1 MIRVDTLCHT
11 LLRESVLCTSFAK
24 FVHNGAKLVI
34 LLIDAIFLAIFAFMK
49 LKRKIVFVF
58 NPVSGTI
65 RLIPVVPIIERFVN
79 RDLYD
84 FSIISTQY
92 PGHATEI
99 ARQYAAQNYDAVIAV
114 GGDGTVNEVARGLI
128 GTGTALG
135 IIPCG
140 SGNGLARHLGF
151 SLDPFKAVK
160 WLDKSIFSEID
171 YGMIEDHPFFC
182 TCGVGFD
189 AKVTDVF
196 SKAGSRGVL
205 TYLESIMKEI
215 ATYRNETYKLS
226 FDNSSETF
234 EAFFITCANADQWG
248 NNAFIAPTA
257 SLRDGL
263 LDVIAAHPFT
273 VVDAPLIAFQLFNK
287 TIDKNPKVS
296 VRKCRELTITRKA
309 PGPAHFDGEPVTL
322 GTEIH
327 VKLIEKG
334 LKVLIPDR
342 RRPI

>member
-1 MIRVDTLCHT
+1 MNI
-11 LLRESVLCTSFAK
+11 
-24 FVHNGAKLVI
+24 
-34 LLIDAIFLAIFAFMK
+34 
-49 LKRKIVFVF
+49 KRKIVFVY
-58 NPVSGTI
+58 NPISGSH

-79 RDLYD
+79 RNLYD

-92 PGHATEI
+92 KGHATEL
-99 ARQYAAQNYDAVIAV
+99 AREYAAQNYDAVIAV
-114 GGDGTVNEVARGLI
+114 GGDGTVNEVGCGLI

-140 SGNGLARHLGF
+140 SGNGLARHLGIPM
-151 SLDPFKAVK
+151 DPYKAVK
-160 WLDKSIFSEID
+160 WFDKSIFTDID
-171 YGMIEDHPFFC
+171 YGMIGDQPFFC

-189 AKVTDVF
+189 AKVSDSF

-215 ATYRNETYKLS
+215 ATYHNETYKLS

-257 SLRDGL
+257 SLQDGV
-263 LDVIAAHPFT
+263 LDVIAAHPFN

-287 TIDKNPKVS
+287 LIDKNPKVS
-296 VRKCRELTITRKA
+296 VRKCRRLTITRDSE
-309 PGPAHFDGEPVTL
+309 GPAHFDGEPVMM
-322 GTEIH
+322 GREINIRL
-327 VKLIEKG
+327 VPGG
-334 LKVLIPDR
+334 LKVLIPDKR
-342 RRPI
+342 RGI

>member
-1 MIRVDTLCHT
+1 MNI
-11 LLRESVLCTSFAK
+11 
-24 FVHNGAKLVI
+24 
-34 LLIDAIFLAIFAFMK
+34 
-49 LKRKIVFVF
+49 KRKIVFVY
-58 NPVSGTI
+58 NPISGNR

-84 FSIISTQY
+84 YSIISTEY
-92 PGHATEI
+92 KGHATEL
-99 ARQYAAQNYDAVIAV
+99 ARQYAAQQYDAVIAV
-114 GGDGTVNEVARGLI
+114 GGDGTVNEVGCGLI

-140 SGNGLARHLGF
+140 SGNGLARHLGIPM
-151 SLDPFKAVK
+151 DPFKAVK
-160 WLDKSIFSEID
+160 WLDKSIFTEID
-171 YGMIEDHPFFC
+171 YGMIENQPFFC

-189 AKVTDVF
+189 AKVSDSF

-215 ATYRNETYKLS
+215 ATYHNETYKLS

-257 SLRDGL
+257 SLQDGI
-263 LDVIAAHPFT
+263 LDVICAHPFS

-287 TIDKNPKVS
+287 QIHKNPKVS
-296 VRKCRELTITRKA
+296 VRKCRRVTITRDSE
-309 PGPAHFDGEPVTL
+309 GPAHYDGEPVML
-322 GTEIH
+322 GKEIH
-327 VKLIEKG
+327 IEIVSGG

-342 RRPI
+342 RRGI

>member
-1 MIRVDTLCHT
+1 MVYADVMNI
-11 LLRESVLCTSFAK
+11 
-24 FVHNGAKLVI
+24 
-34 LLIDAIFLAIFAFMK
+34 
-49 LKRKIVFVF
+49 KRKIVFVY
-58 NPVSGTI
+58 NPISGSR

-84 FSIISTQY
+84 YSIVSTEY
-92 PGHATEI
+92 KGHATEL
-99 ARQYAAQNYDAVIAV
+99 ARQYAAQQYDAVIAV
-114 GGDGTVNEVARGLI
+114 GGDGTVNEVGCGLI
-128 GTGTALG
+128 GTDTALG

-140 SGNGLARHLGF
+140 SGNGLARHLGIPM
-151 SLDPFKAVK
+151 DPFKAVK
-160 WLDKSIFSEID
+160 WLDKSIFTEID
-171 YGMIEDHPFFC
+171 YGMMENQPFFC

-189 AKVTDVF
+189 AKVSDSF

-215 ATYRNETYKLS
+215 ATYHNETYKLS

-257 SLRDGL
+257 SLQDGI
-263 LDVIAAHPFT
+263 LDVICAHPFS

-287 TIDKNPKVS
+287 QIHKNPKVS
-296 VRKCRELTITRKA
+296 VRKCRQVTITRDSE
-309 PGPAHFDGEPVTL
+309 GPAHYDGEPVML
-322 GTEIH
+322 GKEIH
-327 VKLIEKG
+327 IEIVSRG

-342 RRPI
+342 RRGI

>member
-1 MIRVDTLCHT
+1 MNI
-11 LLRESVLCTSFAK
+11 
-24 FVHNGAKLVI
+24 
-34 LLIDAIFLAIFAFMK
+34 
-49 LKRKIVFVF
+49 KRKIVFVY
-58 NPVSGTI
+58 NPISGNR

-84 FSIISTQY
+84 YSIISTEY
-92 PGHATEI
+92 KGHATEL
-99 ARQYAAQNYDAVIAV
+99 ARQYAAQQYDAVIAV
-114 GGDGTVNEVARGLI
+114 GGDGTVNEVGCGLI

-140 SGNGLARHLGF
+140 SGNGLARHLGIPM
-151 SLDPFKAVK
+151 DPFKAVK
-160 WLDKSIFSEID
+160 WLDKSIFTEID
-171 YGMIEDHPFFC
+171 YGMIENQPFFC

-189 AKVTDVF
+189 AKVSDSF

-215 ATYRNETYKLS
+215 ATYHNETYKLS

-257 SLRDGL
+257 SLQDGI
-263 LDVIAAHPFT
+263 LDVICAHPFS

-287 TIDKNPKVS
+287 QIHKNPKVS
-296 VRKCRELTITRKA
+296 VRKCRRVTITRDTE
-309 PGPAHFDGEPVTL
+309 GPAHYDGEPVML
-322 GTEIH
+322 GKEIH
-327 VKLIEKG
+327 IEIVSGG

-342 RRPI
+342 RRGI